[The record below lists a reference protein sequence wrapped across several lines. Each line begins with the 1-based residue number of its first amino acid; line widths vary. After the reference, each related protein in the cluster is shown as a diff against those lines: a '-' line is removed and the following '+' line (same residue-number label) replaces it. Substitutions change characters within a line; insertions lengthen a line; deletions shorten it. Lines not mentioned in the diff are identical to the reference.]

1 LAFGS
6 QTITIH
12 GSTPI
17 ATSIATTTTDMDI
30 TIMDIMVTE
39 AVLMPTLTEPEM
51 EGLEIQ
57 P

>member
-1 LAFGS
+1 MAFGS

-12 GSTPI
+12 GSTPT
-17 ATSIATTTTDMDI
+17 ATSIATITTDMDI
-30 TIMDIMVTE
+30 TIMDTMVTE
-39 AVLMPTLTEPEM
+39 AVLMPTLMELEM

>member
-1 LAFGS
+1 MAIGS

-12 GSTPI
+12 GSTPT
-17 ATSIATTTTDMDI
+17 ATSIATITTDMDI
-30 TIMDIMVTE
+30 TIMDTMVTE
-39 AVLMPTLTEPEM
+39 AVLMPTLMELEM

>member
-6 QTITIH
+6 QTITIR
-12 GSTPI
+12 GPTPI

-39 AVLMPTLTEPEM
+39 AVLTPTLTELEM